1 MERSAV
7 AVSRQV
13 SRHASRL
20 TSLALVAA
28 AAACNGPDLPARTA
42 PTPMDAARL
51 ARVAE
56 KDPVMGDLSGIAQH
70 VAAAMQSPAVRAVI
84 AAELKQAPNGIT
96 QLDLQDCGRNA
107 AIKAMLDEGQRR
119 GGAAP
124 GTLCSAIAKA
134 DGMVLYMD
142 RDLLARWD
150 PAAVVPIVTALAHPG
165 AALPAGFRGYR
176 TPEETV
182 DLPGDGSVT
191 VPVLVVL
198 PNIHPSRKS
207 PRPELKGNA
216 QSVTI
221 AQPAKEAP

>member
-7 AVSRQV
+7 AVPRQV
-13 SRHASRL
+13 SHHACRL
-20 TSLALVAA
+20 TSLALLVA

-70 VAAAMQSPAVRAVI
+70 VAAAMQSPAVRTVI

-165 AALPAGFRGYR
+165 TALPAAFRGYR

-191 VPVLVVL
+191 APVLVVL

-207 PRPELKGNA
+207 RRPELKGNA
-216 QSVTI
+216 QPVTI
-221 AQPAKEAP
+221 AQPVKGAP

>member
-1 MERSAV
+1 
-7 AVSRQV
+7 
-13 SRHASRL
+13 
-20 TSLALVAA
+20 
-28 AAACNGPDLPARTA
+28 
-42 PTPMDAARL
+42 MDAPRL

-56 KDPVMGDLSGIAQH
+56 NDPVMGDLSGIAQH
-70 VAAAMQSPAVRAVI
+70 VAAAMQSPAVRATI
-84 AAELKQAPNGIT
+84 AAALKAPNGIT

-119 GGAAP
+119 GGGEP
-124 GTLCSAIAKA
+124 GALCSAIAQA

-150 PAAVVPIVTALAHPG
+150 PATVVPVVTALAHP
-165 AALPAGFRGYR
+165 ASALPAVFRGYR

-207 PRPELKGNA
+207 RRPELKGDA

-221 AQPAKEAP
+221 AQPAKGAP

>member
-1 MERSAV
+1 
-7 AVSRQV
+7 
-13 SRHASRL
+13 
-20 TSLALVAA
+20 
-28 AAACNGPDLPARTA
+28 
-42 PTPMDAARL
+42 MDAARL

-56 KDPVMGDLSGIAQH
+56 NDPVMGDLSGIAQH
-70 VAAAMQSPAVRAVI
+70 VAAAMQSPAVRATI
-84 AAELKQAPNGIT
+84 ATALKQAPDGIT
-96 QLDLQDCGRNA
+96 QLDLQDCGRNV

-124 GTLCSAIAKA
+124 GTLCSAIAQA

-150 PAAVVPIVTALAHPG
+150 PATVVPVVTALAHP
-165 AALPAGFRGYR
+165 ASALPAAFRGYR

-207 PRPELKGNA
+207 RRPELKGDA

-221 AQPAKEAP
+221 AQPVKGAP